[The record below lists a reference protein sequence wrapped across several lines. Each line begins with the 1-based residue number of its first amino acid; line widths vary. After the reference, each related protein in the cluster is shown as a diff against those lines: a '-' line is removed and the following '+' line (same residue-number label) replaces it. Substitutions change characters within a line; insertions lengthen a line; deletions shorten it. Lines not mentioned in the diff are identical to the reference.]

1 MPTEI
6 HPMLAISTDKPF
18 DNPEWLFEIKWDGY
32 RAIAFI
38 VDGKARLCSRNQNDL
53 TAQFSELRDL
63 PQFIKAGTAVL
74 DGEVVVLDEQGRSS
88 FSLMQQRTGF
98 RSHGRRVAGQSGLPL
113 AYYVFDVIYLDSY
126 DLRRVSL
133 EERKRVLAQIV
144 STTELIRYSEHF
156 LEKGNALFEAAK
168 QQGLEGI
175 LAKRR
180 GSCYEERRSREWLKI
195 KVTQTIDC
203 VIGGYTDP
211 EGSRQY
217 FGSLVLGLYN
227 ENQQLIHVGQVGTGF
242 DHNTLKQVWTEL
254 KKLDTKQNPFSGA
267 VDARHVHWVKPEL
280 VTEVKFTEWTHE
292 TTEGGLKLR
301 APVYMGLREDKEPK
315 ECTLKG
321 QVAELAT

>member
-1 MPTEI
+1 
-6 HPMLAISTDKPF
+6 MLATATDKAF

-38 VDGKARLCSRNQNDL
+38 ANGKARLCSRNQNDL

-63 PQFIKAGTAVL
+63 PKFIEAETVVL
-74 DGEVVVLDEQGRSS
+74 DGEIVVLDEQGRSS

-113 AYYVFDVIYLDSY
+113 AYYVFDLIYVDGY

-133 EERKRVLAQIV
+133 EERKQVLAQIV
-144 STTELIRYSEHF
+144 SANELIRYSEHF
-156 LEKGNALFEAAK
+156 LEHGNALFEAAK

-180 GSCYEERRSREWLKI
+180 GSCYGERRTRDWLKI

-217 FGSLVLGLYN
+217 FGSLVLGLYDVK
-227 ENQQLIHVGQVGTGF
+227 EQLVHVGQVGTGF
-242 DHNTLKQVWTEL
+242 NQNTLKQVWGEL
-254 KKLDTKQNPFSGA
+254 RKLESKQNPFYGP
-267 VDARHVHWVKPEL
+267 VDARHVRWVRPEL

-292 TTEGGLKLR
+292 TAEGGLKLR
-301 APVYMGLREDKEPK
+301 APVYLGLREDKDPN